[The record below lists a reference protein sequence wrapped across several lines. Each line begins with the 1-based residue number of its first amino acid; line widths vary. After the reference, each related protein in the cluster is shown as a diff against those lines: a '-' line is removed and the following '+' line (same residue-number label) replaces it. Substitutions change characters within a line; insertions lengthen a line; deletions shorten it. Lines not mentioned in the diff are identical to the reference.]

1 MTEQNRVIYDWLTFT
16 TKIHS
21 LSDVISLLGLTDV
34 HFENM
39 RGRYCY
45 QDRINYGGINIMY
58 NGREDMGICVEM
70 SGQGC
75 RDFETYGNGDYKSIF
90 DMIIDN
96 WDKDPEKRQ
105 ANISRLD
112 VAYDDFI
119 GLLDLNY
126 LMLAAQRGEY
136 VSRCNDIEVI
146 YSNKGCSVCHGSR
159 LQSNVYVRIYDKKME
174 RKRDDIAHWVRCELK
189 LKDDTAR
196 GFIKLSD
203 DIRKNYF
210 DVLNN
215 YLRYVVPSDNVTNK
229 SMLLTSP
236 EWLQFIESWETVS
249 IFDKPGTSYN
259 LSNLDGYINN
269 QLSGA
274 LTTYIDVVG
283 VTSFLKNLSESR
295 QGKKL
300 NPKYQQIQKQFE
312 SSSDGILQYLKEHGA
327 YETKGNTYGIHK

>member
-21 LSDVISLLGLTDV
+21 LPDVVALLGLTDV
-34 HFENM
+34 KFENM

-45 QDRINYGGINIMY
+45 QDRINYGGINIMF

-75 RDFETYGNGDYKSIF
+75 RDFETYGNGEYQTIF
-90 DMIIDN
+90 DLITESWNADVQ
-96 WDKDPEKRQ
+96 KREM
-105 ANISRLD
+105 NITRLD
-112 VAYDDFI
+112 VAYDDYI

-126 LMLAAQRGEY
+126 LMSAAQKGDY
-136 VSRCNDIEVI
+136 TSRCSDIEVI

-159 LQSNVYVRIYDKKME
+159 LQSAVYIRIYDKKKE
-174 RKRDDIAHWVRCELK
+174 RNRDDLNHWVRCELK
-189 LKDDTAR
+189 LKDDSAR

-215 YLRYVVPSDNVTNK
+215 YLRYVLPSNNTTNK
-229 SMLLTSP
+229 CLVPTSP
-236 EWLQFIESWETVS
+236 EWLRFIESWEKVS
-249 IFDKPGTSYN
+249 IFDKPGVNYN
-259 LSNLDGYINN
+259 ISNLDGYINN

-274 LTTYIDVVG
+274 ISTYIDVVG
-283 VTSFLKNLSESR
+283 VTSFLSNIRES
-295 QGKKL
+295 QKGKKL
-300 NPKYQQIQKQFE
+300 NPKYERIKKDNT
-312 SSSDGILQYLKEHGA
+312 SSSDSILKFLEDRGA
-327 YETKGNTYGIHK
+327 L